1 MKKLICALSIAFM
14 MGASWSIDVNR
25 SELES
30 AGGSVEFENYG
41 GPQAVI
47 ETARAIRDI
56 GGALGRQVAQNVT
69 VQATFGEGEKYTL
82 VHAVTDDEKGKLDAD
97 ILILNNNAGVDHI
110 VNLRRIVTGFLTE
123 AYGYPDE
130 DAQTIATFVTVY
142 NAVYRGD
149 IESFKG
155 KYKENVTAL
164 LDAEK
169 VGLST
174 NWEEWA
180 GKTQIVIPL
189 GDLESVS
196 AVETSVISDEKVVK
210 AMQESEDKGITERTA
225 MADIKEKESKTA
237 QEKATE
243 AQKEATEKKPAAA
256 EAKME
261 SRKDP
266 LNKEKQQ
273 KAEKAQ
279 KEVEKAQAVSNEQQ
293 KIADKK
299 LEEAQTEREEIKK
312 DIRKISGQIDL
323 SKESYVNGLVRMDDK
338 ANLFG
343 IVKVDA
349 ETGKVVRTST
359 IKNIRGSGIFTVNNI
374 TVKNESGEEESFSTM
389 YIAVCGTQGGNSA
402 VKLCLIDTLTLE
414 MKKESSETL
423 ADDSALVQSGADFF
437 AVVSDNGEYRIGA
450 FDQNLTLKRKSQIAV
465 KPTTAIS
472 ATNKGLMVTD
482 KSGSP
487 VIIRTSD
494 LGSLWE
500 GTERTSESA
509 TVDAK

>member
-1 MKKLICALSIAFM
+1 MKKLICALSMAFLV
-14 MGASWSIDVNR
+14 GSAWTIDVNR

-30 AGGSVEFENYG
+30 AGASVEFENYG
-41 GPQAVI
+41 GPHAVI

-56 GGALGRQVAQNVT
+56 GGALGRQVAKNVQ
-69 VQATFGEGEKYTL
+69 VQATYGEGAKYTL
-82 VHAVTDDEKGKLDAD
+82 IHAVTDEGKGKLDAD
-97 ILILNNNAGVDHI
+97 ILVLNKTAGVDHI
-110 VNLRRIVTGFLTE
+110 VNLRRIITGFLAE
-123 AYGYPDE
+123 AYGYSEE
-130 DAQTIATFVTVY
+130 DAGTIATFVTVY

-149 IESFKG
+149 IDSFTG
-155 KYKENVTAL
+155 KYKENVTSL
-164 LDAEK
+164 LDKEK

-180 GKTQIVIPL
+180 GSTQIVIPL

-210 AMQESEDKGITERTA
+210 AMQETEDKGITERTA

-261 SRKDP
+261 ARKDP

-312 DIRKISGQIDL
+312 DIKKVSGEIDL

-338 ANLFG
+338 ADLFG

-349 ETGKVVRTST
+349 ETGKIVRTST
-359 IKNIRGSGIFTVNNI
+359 IKDIRGSGVFTVNDI
-374 TVKNESGEEESFSTM
+374 TVRSEAGEEKFATM
-389 YIAVCGTQGGNSA
+389 YMAVCGKPDGRSA
-402 VKLCLIDTLTLE
+402 VKLCLIDTLTLD

-423 ADDSALVQSGADFF
+423 AEESALVQLGADFF
-437 AVVSDNGEYRIGA
+437 AVVSQNGECHIRA
-450 FDQNLTLKRKSQIAV
+450 FDKDLNLKRQSKISV

-472 ATNKGLMVTD
+472 VTNKGLMVTD

-487 VIIRTSD
+487 VILKAVD
-494 LGSLWE
+494 LEAIWANAGE
-500 GTERTSESA
+500 NEKA